1 MLLRYRKDENKTPP
15 ESVLLPI
22 TTHLKWGKVLKM
34 FINYDDWQHLSVMQ
48 DLCNKACPDHWALII
63 EVKDDLHWNCLLFA
77 KRHFLNKRQPKLQA
91 RDSGIWWAQNENM
104 KKYFDISGGGPW
116 ERCSWCCER
125 RPRHFMRWRRCFEMT
140 KNIMNE
146 HWHNKKFNIQRSYFC
161 KLHVCV

>member
-1 MLLRYRKDENKTPP
+1 MVGLLPIYEMLFFFSSFYVFKKHVVLLRYRKDENKTPP

-34 FINYDDWQHLSVMQ
+34 FMNYDDWQHLRVMQ

-104 KKYFDISGGGPW
+104 KKPGSHQSTRFLASLTDSLTDKH
-116 ERCSWCCER
+116 
-125 RPRHFMRWRRCFEMT
+125 HF
-140 KNIMNE
+140 
-146 HWHNKKFNIQRSYFC
+146 
-161 KLHVCV
+161 